1 MARRAVAVGGS
12 ASTSG
17 AGAVLISPRTSCN
30 CCFNNMV
37 DEEICSQ
44 VGSDRPDVLAV
55 DQEMTERGLPKGGLF
70 WCWPI
75 KWARKPWTT
84 DRADGLINMRIS
96 DRRLRPCSPKKLRF
110 RWPTWMK
117 RRSI

>member
-1 MARRAVAVGGS
+1 MAWRAVVAAGRAS
-12 ASTSG
+12 ACG
-17 AGAVLISPRTSCN
+17 AGADLISPRTSCN
-30 CCFNNMV
+30 CCCNNMV

-44 VGSDRPDVLAV
+44 VGSGRPDVAIV
-55 DQEMTERGLPKGGLF
+55 DQEMAGRGLPNGGLF

-84 DRADGLINMRIS
+84 DRADVLINMRIS

-110 RWPTWMK
+110 RCTK
-117 RRSI
+117 